1 MVYITRDWLTTNGAL
16 DAWLFDDNDT
26 LLDTVV
32 IGHEEGPHGLDAGE
46 LQYIAILPCSFVTST
61 SATIPPKYLRRHR
74 KSLPYL
80 FEDIVL
86 GDLGKQHFAT
96 SDSAKEGVVDVNI
109 LEKGILET
117 IIRRF
122 TARGIPLSA
131 VYTDAGL
138 LPAGE
143 RGLCVLELGE
153 EVLFRC
159 GSDQAALQ
167 RESVLLAEL
176 LSRNNKPDL
185 NISVGGN
192 VPLGASVASRAIAL
206 PSGAMQYLAER
217 AVAGTDAINLLQQ
230 EFTPKDTAS
239 RMSGLVWGVSGLCL
253 SLLLVAAYFAVMS
266 MLIDEQAA
274 QQRQLT
280 VTAVRAFIPSYRA
293 RRDVRDEVSQY
304 LQGRLDERDTRI
316 DFSEFMGRFS
326 DAWSKAGLA
335 GPTIKSLRFSRVDT
349 EMVIEIDGIDVP
361 EVDRLQNA
369 LGEDR
374 FTSSV
379 ISVTASQKVEE
390 KSSARL
396 RISVGSLE

>member
-1 MVYITRDWLTTNGAL
+1 MYITRDWLATDGAL
-16 DAWLFDDNDT
+16 DAWLFDDNDKF
-26 LLDTVV
+26 LDTFV
-32 IGHEEGPHGLDAGE
+32 IGHEEAPHRLDAGE
-46 LQYIAILPCSFVTST
+46 LQYVAILPCSFVTST

-86 GDLGKQHFAT
+86 GELGEQHFAV

-109 LEKGILET
+109 LEKDMLET

-122 TARGIPLSA
+122 AARGISLAA

-138 LPAGE
+138 LPTEE
-143 RGLCVLELGE
+143 RGLCVLELGAD
-153 EVLFRC
+153 VLYRC
-159 GSDQAALQ
+159 GSDQGVLQ

-176 LSRNNKPDL
+176 LSRNSDPDL
-185 NISVGGN
+185 NILVGGN
-192 VPLGASVASRAIAL
+192 VPLGGGVASQAIAL
-206 PSGAMQYLAER
+206 TSGAMQYLAQR
-217 AVAGTDAINLLQQ
+217 AVIAKNAINLLQG
-230 EFTPKDTAS
+230 EFAPKDAAS

-253 SLLLVAAYFAVMS
+253 SLLMVAAYFAIMS

-274 QQRQLT
+274 QQRQET
-280 VTAVRAFIPSYRA
+280 VTAVREFIPSYRA
-293 RRDVRDEVSQY
+293 RRDVRDEVGKY

-326 DAWSKAGLA
+326 DAWAKADLA